1 MGQRQ
6 TLSSQIMRKITV
18 GKVVINIGVGKS
30 GEPLEKAKRA
40 LEELTGRRPSIRGA
54 RKTVR
59 DFNIHQ
65 GEPIGTMVTLRGE
78 EAIKFLL
85 SIIAANSNTLK
96 GSSFDDQ
103 GNISVGIRE
112 HIDIPG
118 TKYNPE
124 IGIFGMDVSISLVR
138 PGYRIAKKRDKS
150 KIGKGHRITKQ
161 QAIECFKEQYGVEI
175 L

>member
-1 MGQRQ
+1 
-6 TLSSQIMRKITV
+6 
-18 GKVVINIGVGKS
+18 
-30 GEPLEKAKRA
+30 
-40 LEELTGRRPSIRGA
+40 
-54 RKTVR
+54 
-59 DFNIHQ
+59 
-65 GEPIGTMVTLRGE
+65 
-78 EAIKFLL
+78 
-85 SIIAANSNTLK
+85 LK

-161 QAIECFKEQYGVEI
+161 QAIEFFKEQYGVEI

>member
-1 MGQRQ
+1 MK
-6 TLSSQIMRKITV
+6 KISV

-59 DFNIHQ
+59 DFNIHK

-78 EAIKFLL
+78 EAIKFLR
-85 SIIAANSNTLK
+85 SIFAANGNSLK
-96 GSSFDDQ
+96 ESSFDDR

-161 QAIECFKEQYGVEI
+161 QAIEFFKEQYGVEI